1 MHSTFVPMLKR
12 YFPILEWLPKYK
24 KSYLTGDFSAGITV
38 GIMLIPQGMAY
49 ALIAGLPPIYGLYAA
64 LIPNLIYVFTG
75 SSRKLAVGP
84 VALDSLI
91 VASSLAAMKL
101 ASTEEYIS
109 MAIFLALFVGA
120 IQLIMGFMRLGF
132 LSNFLSRPVVGGFTT
147 AAALVIAISQLKYFF
162 GLQISTNNTVKTFQA
177 IFSQIQETNFYDLS
191 IGVAAILVILGLK
204 KLHRKLPAAMVVVVL
219 GIIGI
224 YFFMVNETDV
234 NIVGQVPSGLPAFVL
249 PDLNLDLVIKAFP
262 TAMALAFIAFAEAM
276 TIAKAVEDKS
286 QEYYTDANQELRAL
300 GSSNIVG
307 ALFQSFPANAGL
319 SRTAVNVDEGAKTG
333 IASLISVFVVGLTLL
348 FLTPF
353 FYYLPKSVLG
363 AIILVAVYG
372 LIDLKYPKQLWR
384 QRRDEFYLFLVTF
397 MTTLLIGISQGI
409 IFGVLFS
416 LVLLVSRTSRPHI
429 AILGRIRG
437 TDYFKNVNRFGDDI
451 EEFEHTLV
459 LRFDGQ
465 LYFANKDYFKAQLYK
480 NITKKGKTIKYVIL
494 NAEAINYIDSSALNL
509 LTQIVL
515 DLKEQKIELLIAGAI
530 GPTRDILFSS
540 GLADQIGRKNLF
552 VRTSDAF
559 EYCENLREKTAIQS
573 KIAQQSKQNSSVT

>member
-1 MHSTFVPMLKR
+1 MLKR
-12 YFPILEWLPKYK
+12 YFPILDWLPKYK

-64 LIPNLIYVFTG
+64 LVPNLIYAFTG

-101 ASTEEYIS
+101 ASLEAYIA
-109 MAIFLALFVGA
+109 MAVFLAFFVGI
-120 IQLIMGFMRLGF
+120 IQLVMGFMRLGF
-132 LSNFLSRPVVGGFTT
+132 LSNFLSRPVVSGFTS
-147 AAALVIAISQLKYFF
+147 AAAFVIAISQLKHFF
-162 GLQISTNNTVKTFQA
+162 GLNVQTNNTVKTLVA
-177 IFSQIQETNFYDLS
+177 IVDQIAETNYYDLA
-191 IGVAAILVILGLK
+191 IGAGAVLVIVVLK

-219 GIIGI
+219 SIIGI

-234 NIVGQVPSGLPAFVL
+234 HIVGQIPQGLPAFQL
-249 PDLNLDLVIKAFP
+249 PQLNTDSMIMAFP
-262 TAMALAFIAFAEAM
+262 TALALAFIAFAEAM

-286 QEYYTDANQELRAL
+286 KEYFTDANQELKAL
-300 GSSNIVG
+300 GTSNLVG
-307 ALFQSFPANAGL
+307 SLFQSFPINAGL

-333 IASLISVFVVGLTLL
+333 IASLVSVIVVAITLL

-372 LIDLKYPKQLWR
+372 LIDLKYPKQLWK
-384 QRRDEFYLFLVTF
+384 QRKDEFYLLLVTF
-397 MTTLLIGISQGI
+397 LTTLILGISQGI

-416 LVLLVSRTSRPHI
+416 LLLLVNRTSKPHV

-437 TDYFKNVNRFGDDI
+437 TDYFKNINRFGDDI
-451 EEFEHTLV
+451 EQFEHTLV
-459 LRFDGQ
+459 IRFDGQ
-465 LYFANKDYFKAQLYK
+465 LYFANKDFFKNQLYR
-480 NITKKGKTIKYVIL
+480 NMAKKGDALKYVIL
-494 NAEAINYIDSSALNL
+494 NAEAINYVDSSALNL
-509 LTQIVL
+509 LGQVVS
-515 DLKEQKIELLIAGAI
+515 DLKKQKIELLIAGAI

-540 GLADQIGRKNLF
+540 GLADELGKENLF

-559 EYCENLREKTAIQS
+559 EYCENLSEKTAIQS
-573 KIAQQSKQNSSVT
+573 KITQQSQQNTSVT

>member
-1 MHSTFVPMLKR
+1 MHSTFVPMLKH